1 MENHHKSLAKRLE
14 ENSIKLVEDGFML
27 KVADD

>member
-1 MENHHKSLAKRLE
+1 VENHHISLTKRLE
-14 ENSIKLVEDGFML
+14 ENSIKLVEDGLML